1 MRIIVVDDEPLVLQ
15 GEANLIRRIEPDA
28 EVRTFGS
35 PLAALEYMQN
45 AEADVVFVDVRM
57 PQMTGVELARRLK
70 TMHPEIN
77 VIFTTAYD
85 HYYNSAMQMHASGY
99 ILKPMR
105 EEAVRRELD
114 DLRYPAAARAQVQ
127 APRFFVRAFGDFEV
141 FYDGKPLKF
150 RYQKTKELLAYL
162 IDRRGAMVDSDT
174 LMTVLW
180 GGEDDRSNFFKQ
192 LRKDLKDTLAEV
204 GCDGILVPRRGSLG
218 ITVSEVPCDYYDWLA
233 GLPEG
238 INAYH
243 GEYMRQ
249 YGWAE
254 STWVNLEG
262 KTTLWEN

>member
-1 MRIIVVDDEPLVLQ
+1 MRIILIDDEPLVLQ
-15 GEANLIRRIEPDA
+15 GETNLIRRIEPDA
-28 EVRTFGS
+28 EVHSFGS

-45 AEADVVFVDVRM
+45 AAADVAFVDIRM

-70 TMHPEIN
+70 LLHPELN

-85 HYYNSAMQMHASGY
+85 RFYDSAMQMHASGY

-105 EEAVRRELD
+105 EEDARRELE
-114 DLRYPAAARAQVQ
+114 DLRYPVSQAQLSGQ
-127 APRFFVRAFGDFEV
+127 RLFIRAFGDFEV
-141 FYDGKPLKF
+141 FFDGKPLKF
-150 RYQKTKELLAYL
+150 RYQKTKEMLAYL
-162 IDRRGAMVDSDT
+162 VDRRGAMVESDT

-180 GGEDDRSNFFKQ
+180 GGEEDRSNFFKQ
-192 LRKDLKDTLAEV
+192 LRKDLKDTLASV
-204 GCDGILVPRRGSLG
+204 GCDGILDPRRGALG
-218 ITVSEVPCDYYDWLA
+218 ITVSEVRCDYYDWLA

-238 INAYH
+238 INAYR

-262 KTTLWEN
+262 KSKLWES

>member
-1 MRIIVVDDEPLVLQ
+1 MRIILVDDEPLVLQ
-15 GEANLIRRIEPDA
+15 GETNLIRRIEPDA
-28 EVRTFGS
+28 EVHAFGNVR
-35 PLAALEYMQN
+35 AALEYVEK
-45 AEADVVFVDVRM
+45 APADVAFLDIQM
-57 PQMTGVELARRLK
+57 PVLTGVELARRMK
-70 TMHPEIN
+70 KACPRIN

-85 HYYNSAMQMHASGY
+85 HYYESAMNMHASGY

-105 EEAVRRELD
+105 EEDARRELE
-114 DLRYPAAARAQVQ
+114 DLRYPVTAAA
-127 APRFFVRAFGDFEV
+127 PSDTGLFIRAFGDFEV
-141 FYDGKPLKF
+141 FYGGKPLKF

-162 IDRRGAMVDSDT
+162 VDRRGAMVESDT

-204 GCDGILVPRRGSLG
+204 ECDDILDRRRGALG
-218 ITVSEVPCDYYDWLA
+218 LTVSQVKCDYYDWLA

-238 INAYH
+238 INAYR

-249 YGWAE
+249 YSWAE

-262 KTTLWEN
+262 KSQLWEN